1 MGAGS
6 IKTVNNLVSCQNLR
20 PFLRLAQV
28 LCFVKSYPGSDL
40 GLRLLPFA
48 ESKGAFVFDR

>member
-40 GLRLLPFA
+40 GLGLLPFA